1 MLVILGFLTILTL
14 LVAIGRRIMTP
25 LSALIA
31 IPVIASLAAGFGTK
45 TAGFM
50 LHGVQSVAGVAGM
63 FIFAIVYF
71 GVMTDAGMLDPII
84 DLILKSV
91 GSNPTKIVMGT
102 SLLALL
108 VHLDGSGAVTFL
120 VTVPVMLPL
129 YERLGMD
136 KRVLACAASL
146 SAGVNFLPW
155 TGPLIRA
162 SASLHIPVGSIFNP
176 LIPVQ
181 IAGLFFVF
189 AAAWWLGRGET
200 KRLGMAAGAG
210 STLAD
215 STLVTRRKFEEGERL
230 LRRPERVGW
239 NLGLTVLLTA
249 GMIAWKLDPVAVFM
263 VGVAVA
269 LQINYPDLN
278 VQRERIDAHSRAALM
293 MAGIILAAGAFTG
306 IMKETGMLNA
316 MAASAVAFA
325 PGGAA
330 RHLPFALGMMTMP
343 LSVVFDPDSFYFG
356 MLPVLA
362 RTAAKFGV
370 PPIQMAQGALL
381 GLHTT
386 GFPVS
391 PLTPAPFLLVGLTGI
406 EFREHQRFTLPYL
419 LGASVAMTLTA
430 VAFGIF
436 PF

>member
-1 MLVILGFLTILTL
+1 MPMLALLGFFAILTL
-14 LVAIGRRIMTP
+14 LVVIARKIMTP

-31 IPVIASLAAGFGTK
+31 IPVITALVAGFGTK
-45 TAGFM
+45 TAAFM

-63 FIFAIVYF
+63 FIFAIIFF
-71 GVMTDAGMLDPII
+71 GIMTDAGMLDPVIN
-84 DLILKSV
+84 LILRTV
-91 GSNPTKIVMGT
+91 GSNPTRIVIGT

-120 VTVPVMLPL
+120 VTIPVMLPL

-155 TGPLIRA
+155 TGPMIRA
-162 SASLHIPVGSIFNP
+162 SASLHIPVASIFNP

-181 IAGLFFVF
+181 VAGLAFVF
-189 AAAWWLGRGET
+189 TVAWWLGRRET
-200 KRLGMAAGAG
+200 KRLGMTA
-210 STLAD
+210 SSDPKLMI
-215 STLVTRRKFEEGERL
+215 RRELEQSERL

-239 NLGLTVLLTA
+239 NLGLTLLLIA
-249 GMIAWKLDPVAVFM
+249 GMIAAKLDPVAVFM
-263 VGVAVA
+263 VGVVLA
-269 LQINYPDLN
+269 LQINYPNLSM
-278 VQRERIDAHSRAALM
+278 QRERIDGHSRTALM

-306 IMKETGMLNA
+306 IMKESGMLNA
-316 MAASAVAFA
+316 MAASAVEFA

-330 RHLPFALGMMTMP
+330 RHLPFVLGLVSMP

-356 MLPVLA
+356 MLPVLSQ
-362 RTAAKFGV
+362 TASRFGV
-370 PPIQMAQGALL
+370 EPVQMAQGALL

-391 PLTPAPFLLVGLTGI
+391 PLTPAPFLLIGLVGI
-406 EFREHQRFTLPYL
+406 EFRDHQKFTFPFL
-419 LGASVAMTLTA
+419 LGASVVMTFTA
-430 VAFGIF
+430 VVFQIIRF
-436 PF
+436 